1 MVRVWSSGQ
10 SPVWYRTE
18 VMQYRVT
25 ADCVWVE
32 WMCVAGRFFFGSI
45 SVFVLYFLVMDENS
59 GTLTS
64 HTSFVCVCVCLSLLF
79 FSVYLGSGEWRV
91 CFCLF
96 RRHRMIWHLALFGLF
111 KGIQH
116 ALFGCCFLLVDF
128 LNSVLSVTVS
138 VVLNMWLRVVS
149 QVSLV
154 FV

>member
-79 FSVYLGSGEWRV
+79 F
-91 CFCLF
+91 CLS
-96 RRHRMIWHLALFGLF
+96 IWAPVNG
-111 KGIQH
+111 GY
-116 ALFGCCFLLVDF
+116 
-128 LNSVLSVTVS
+128 
-138 VVLNMWLRVVS
+138 
-149 QVSLV
+149 V
-154 FV
+154 FVYFDGTVWFGTWRCLGCLKVFNMHCLLLFFVGWFFKFGTLGHGVSGFEYVTQSCVTG